1 MKKGRCMIVAAQ
13 VTDAVGS
20 EGSQKGNALQGDI
33 MVF

>member
-1 MKKGRCMIVAAQ
+1 MIVAAQ

-20 EGSQKGNALQGDI
+20 EGSQKGLTRNALQGDI